1 MKNKLILVII
11 ILIAFILRFYQLN
24 NFPTGFQRD
33 EAFIGYNTY
42 SILKTGREMS
52 GDFLPTHLRSFL
64 FTPAGNVYISAPFVS
79 IFGLSKFSIRFSSAL
94 FGLLSIPLLYLVL
107 KEFLQKEKGLKN
119 IGCEIS
125 LFASFLFAISPWH
138 INLSRTSSVVTPVVF
153 FILLGIFLYFR
164 SVNKGKAL
172 LLFASF
178 ASFFISL
185 FFYISPYTFLPI
197 FIPSLFFFYK
207 TKYEKL
213 FFFFYILLIIIP
225 LIITLLSGNLSTRVN
240 SISIIKNGETSLRI
254 GESARED
261 GVAKINSGLVR
272 FFHNKPS
279 VLSTIFLQNY
289 FDHLSYSFLFT
300 EKSFPDRYRVPR
312 MGIMYLFEF
321 ALLILGVIF
330 VIKNNLKLGYFL
342 IFWALVAPIGSSLS
356 FDDVPNMQRTLY
368 MLPPLLILETIGVY
382 YLVEKLNLKR
392 WFPILFLIIFLNIFY
407 YLHQYYIHGAVY
419 HPWYRQEGYE
429 TLVKKLNTYLPN
441 YKKAIITN
449 RESGPSVEVAFF
461 SKFSPSAFLEDT
473 KNQDV
478 QNSDMVSFGKYT
490 FSNEECPLREEIK
503 NGSPV
508 ITGEK
513 DIVYVD
519 SGLCKI
525 PKNVKV
531 LETILRSDN
540 SIVYYI
546 LTLK

>member
-1 MKNKLILVII
+1 MKQKLLLALILLLGFV
-11 ILIAFILRFYQLN
+11 LRFYALN
-24 NFPTGFQRD
+24 DFPTGFQRD
-33 EAFIGYNTY
+33 EAFLGYNAF
-42 SILKTGREMS
+42 SLLKTGREIS
-52 GDFLPTHLRSFL
+52 GDLLPLHLRSFL
-64 FTPAGNVYISAPFVS
+64 FTPAGYSYLSLIPIALFD
-79 IFGLSKFSIRFSSAL
+79 LSKFSIRFASAFFGFLTIPLIYFLTREILEKEKLKKASSFAL
-94 FGLLSIPLLYLVL
+94 FAA
-107 KEFLQKEKGLKN
+107 FL
-119 IGCEIS
+119 I
-125 LFASFLFAISPWH
+125 AVSPWH
-138 INLSRTSSVVTPVVF
+138 INLSRTASVITPVVF
-153 FILLGIFLYFR
+153 FITLGVYFYFK
-164 SVNKGKAL
+164 SLNKEKVLFL
-172 LLFASF
+172 LLSF
-178 ASFFISL
+178 LSFFVSL
-185 FFYISPYTFLPI
+185 FFYVSPYSFLPLFLPGLFI
-197 FIPSLFFFYK
+197 FYPSKFKK
-207 TKYEKL
+207 TFILLYL
-213 FFFFYILLIIIP
+213 LLIIIP
-225 LIITLLSGNLSTRVN
+225 LFATLTSSNLSLRAN
-240 SISIIKNGETSLRI
+240 SISIIKNNETSLRI

-272 FFHNKPS
+272 VFHNKPS

-300 EKSFPDRYRVPR
+300 EKSFPDRFRVPR

-330 VIKNNLKLGYFL
+330 VIKNNLKLGHFL
-342 IFWALVAPIGSSLS
+342 IFWALIAPVGSSLS

-382 YLVEKLNLKR
+382 YLIEKLNLKR
-392 WFPILFLIIFLNIFY
+392 WFPILLLIIFLNIFY
-407 YLHQYYIHGAVY
+407 YLHQYCIHGAVY
-419 HPWYRQEGYE
+419 RPWYRQEGYE

-490 FSNEECPLREEIK
+490 FSDEECPLREEVI
-503 NGSPV
+503 NGSLV
-508 ITGEK
+508 LTGEK